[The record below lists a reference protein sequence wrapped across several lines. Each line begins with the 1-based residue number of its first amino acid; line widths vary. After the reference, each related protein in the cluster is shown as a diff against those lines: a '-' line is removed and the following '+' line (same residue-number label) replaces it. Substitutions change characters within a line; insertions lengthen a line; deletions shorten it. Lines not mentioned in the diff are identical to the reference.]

1 MMQTHKPFV
10 LLFTV
15 VVLSITMWSCKAP
28 KSQNNWN
35 LVWEENFNE
44 AELDTTIWSKIPRG
58 GGWAMHM
65 SDLEE
70 LYQLKDGCIYLGA
83 IKNTTLPND
92 TAKYLTG
99 GIWSR
104 YKKEFSFGKIE
115 VRAKFSSAKGFWPAI
130 WMIAD
135 PIPYP
140 YGGEI
145 DIMEHLNHDDFV
157 YQTSHSH
164 YTIDLKK
171 DTPKKYTT
179 AKINRDG
186 FNTYAV
192 EMYKDSLVYSVNGE
206 KTITYPK
213 INGGKDGQF
222 PFAYDPFHLRLDA
235 QLSGSWVG
243 PVDPKELPAALIIDW
258 VKFYKK

>member
-1 MMQTHKPFV
+1 MINKK
-10 LLFTV
+10 
-15 VVLSITMWSCKAP
+15 LSIIFLALIAFFSIIFLLTKQ
-28 KSQNNWN
+28 KSQDKWE
-35 LVWEENFNE
+35 LVWEENFDE
-44 AELDTTIWSKIPRG
+44 AALDTTIWSKIPRG

-83 IKNTTLPND
+83 IENKTLPND

-104 YKKEFSFGKIE
+104 YKKEFSFGKVE
-115 VRAKFSSAKGFWPAI
+115 VRAKFTSAKGFWPAI

-157 YQTSHSH
+157 YQTTHSY
-164 YTIDLKK
+164 YTINLKK

-179 AKINRDG
+179 AKINKDE

-192 EMYKDSLVYSVNGE
+192 EMYKDSLVYSVNGVN
-206 KTITYPK
+206 TITYPK
-213 INGGKDGQF
+213 VNGGKDGQF

-243 PVDPKELPAALIIDW
+243 PVDPKELPASLVIDW
-258 VKFYKK
+258 VRYYKK